1 MTSTVSY
8 KFRTT
13 PSSST
18 MGTAEMERS
27 ENMWTTSKT
36 EVSILAVSMGQYGWL
51 GSGEGEATKVPILSL
66 RKDRCSWRISL

>member
-1 MTSTVSY
+1 MHPSERESRDPVRDGKRNFGLGRTITSTVSY
-8 KFRTT
+8 RFKTT

-36 EVSILAVSMGQYGWL
+36 EVSMLAVAIGQYG
-51 GSGEGEATKVPILSL
+51 
-66 RKDRCSWRISL
+66 